1 MEAIER
7 LLALREIEDLIT
19 RYCHAFDDQDWDALG
34 TLWAEDATFVAV
46 GVRFEGRTTLL
57 DFLTSCLPAGY
68 GGRHF
73 CARSLIELEPD
84 GVSATAR
91 TDVLWIPENFEITIM
106 ARYHDKIVNQGGRWL
121 FQLRE
126 EFPVEFKPGP
136 PPMSE
141 TATSVSSSSMRS

>member
-34 TLWAEDATFVAV
+34 TLWTEDATFVAV

-57 DFLTSCLPAGY
+57 DFLTSCLPVGY

-73 CARSLIELEPD
+73 CA
-84 GVSATAR
+84 G
-91 TDVLWIPENFEITIM
+91 
-106 ARYHDKIVNQGGRWL
+106 
-121 FQLRE
+121 
-126 EFPVEFKPGP
+126 
-136 PPMSE
+136 
-141 TATSVSSSSMRS
+141 MRSKLS